1 MLLTKPL
8 CMNRIKHYWNKQQ
21 EILSARS
28 LRIFGAILIAML
40 IYLGCWSGKEINF
53 GYLIP
58 LVFPLIGM
66 VNLPLLRMC
75 YAFLMLVTF
84 PIGYVVS
91 YLVLGVVFLLVVT
104 PIALIRRKKMTAGWT
119 VSQAEIDPTK
129 MHE

>member
-1 MLLTKPL
+1 LLTKPL
-8 CMNRIKHYWNKQQ
+8 CMNRIEHYWNKQQ

-28 LRIFGAILIAML
+28 LRIFGTILIAML
-40 IYLGCWSGKEINF
+40 VYLGCWSGKEINF

-58 LVFPLIGM
+58 LVLPLIGM
-66 VNLPLLRMC
+66 VYLPLLRIC

-91 YLVLGVVFLLVVT
+91 YVVLGMVFLLVVT

-119 VSQAEIDPTK
+119 VSQAEIDPSK

>member
-1 MLLTKPL
+1 MLTKPL
-8 CMNRIKHYWNKQQ
+8 SMNRIKHYWNKQR

-40 IYLGCWSGKEINF
+40 IYLGCWSGKEIHF

-58 LVFPLIGM
+58 LVLPLIGM
-66 VNLPLLRMC
+66 VYLPLLRMC

-91 YLVLGVVFLLVVT
+91 YLVLGIVFVLIVT

-119 VSQAEIDPTK
+119 VSQVEIDPTK

>member
-1 MLLTKPL
+1 
-8 CMNRIKHYWNKQQ
+8 MNRIKHYWNKQQ
-21 EILSARS
+21 SALSARS

-40 IYLGCWSGKEINF
+40 VYLGCWSGKAINF

-58 LVFPLIGM
+58 LVFPVIGM
-66 VNLPLLRMC
+66 VYLPMLRWC
-75 YAFLMLVTF
+75 YVFLMMVTF

-91 YLVLGVVFLLVVT
+91 YLVLGIVFVLVVT

-119 VSQAEIDPTK
+119 VSQGEIDRAK